1 MLLNDL
7 DLQKLKDGS
16 YKTDP
21 YLSRLNPSD
30 IIAELVDRSK
40 PPVLES
46 PYIELDDIEHLLNKV
61 KELVPK
67 SKCKLF
73 DDISDQI
80 LANLENQRDYLMG
93 NYEEYKKWM
102 KD

>member
-7 DLQKLKDGS
+7 DLQRLKDGS

-21 YLSRLNPSD
+21 YLSKLNPSD
-30 IIAELVDRSK
+30 IISELANRPD
-40 PPVLES
+40 PVTLEV

-67 SKCKLF
+67 SKCKQF

-80 LANLENQRDYLMG
+80 LTNLENQRDYFID
-93 NYEEYKKWM
+93 NYKEYKKWM